1 MSAANCE
8 PLGVHCR
15 LIKLKKN
22 AWGKSFSLFLTV
34 TVGSNE
40 VRHSLFPLGFRCIPV
55 RSAQTISAHPRKYT
69 LCVWAMWEPSFLF
82 WTADREEVG
91 APGFKPQQA
100 WLWLDP
106 HYYLM
111 AETSNRGGKE
121 LHTTFSHKY
130 TLKAAFNVGKHN
142 FLVNHMTAHCT
153 DCVTKQQ
160 GWGFFFSFFESDLH
174 AYSNTRLAQ
183 NSCASN
189 CFIRPKPRPRQP
201 YKKSL
206 GYQHTLPPDGTKALN
221 IQVLILFMDQ
231 WVKWLYVMLK
241 GSLIKTTPQRIIT
254 RHWCWAFK
262 CLLANIFVFSGL
274 HLCSFQPCFHPQQA
288 TVFSRKTEK
297 KNLTKPLYTKQQ
309 TDKVRQ

>member
-1 MSAANCE
+1 MPE
-8 PLGVHCR
+8 GGVS
-15 LIKLKKN
+15 LF
-22 AWGKSFSLFLTV
+22 FSLSFLTV

-40 VRHSLFPLGFRCIPV
+40 VRHSLFPLGSRCIPV

-160 GWGFFFSFFESDLH
+160 GWGFFLFFFWIWFTCIFKYKIGSKL
-174 AYSNTRLAQ
+174 L
-183 NSCASN
+183 
-189 CFIRPKPRPRQP
+189 CFKLF
-201 YKKSL
+201 YK
-206 GYQHTLPPDGTKALN
+206 TKT
-221 IQVLILFMDQ
+221 
-231 WVKWLYVMLK
+231 
-241 GSLIKTTPQRIIT
+241 KTTSALQKIFGIPTYSTT
-254 RHWCWAFK
+254 RWHQSTKHSGF
-262 CLLANIFVFSGL
+262 NFVHGSMGEMT
-274 HLCSFQPCFHPQQA
+274 LCNVKGIA
-288 TVFSRKTEK
+288 
-297 KNLTKPLYTKQQ
+297 Y
-309 TDKVRQ
+309 